1 MCAQLRVGGSGTAV
15 PAQAEM
21 VKFPGAYSG
30 SEGALNKNGYHYR
43 RQAGG
48 AGGEAFEFPGPKVA
62 VLAGGEGGA
71 SGVPSVPSTGV
82 PPSPSTAP
90 LPAPAPEAPVPQ
102 QQQPGTYAGEGSCS
116 TNYKRDMVRRRVPID
131 AARGQSARRSAH

>member
-1 MCAQLRVGGSGTAV
+1 MCAQLKVGGSGTAV
-15 PAQAEM
+15 PAQEEM

-43 RQAGG
+43 RQVG
-48 AGGEAFEFPGPKVA
+48 GGEAFEFPGPKVA

-82 PPSPSTAP
+82 PPAPSTANV
-90 LPAPAPEAPVPQ
+90 PAPQ

-131 AARGQSARRSAH
+131 AAHGHAARRSAH